1 MSVCKVTRRKE
12 SNRIRRRRPSYSTVA
27 AKAANLCRD
36 AETSIELFREDGFSG
51 HEVTLE
57 AETPIVGIFG
67 IDFRY
72 YCVLKKC
79 ARG

>member
-1 MSVCKVTRRKE
+1 MPKRKG
-12 SNRIRRRRPSYSTVA
+12 SNRLRRRPDYSTVA
-27 AKAANLCRD
+27 AKAANLCRN
-36 AETSIELFREDGFSG
+36 AETSIELFRDDQFSG

-72 YCVLKKC
+72 MYS
-79 ARG
+79 RHRM